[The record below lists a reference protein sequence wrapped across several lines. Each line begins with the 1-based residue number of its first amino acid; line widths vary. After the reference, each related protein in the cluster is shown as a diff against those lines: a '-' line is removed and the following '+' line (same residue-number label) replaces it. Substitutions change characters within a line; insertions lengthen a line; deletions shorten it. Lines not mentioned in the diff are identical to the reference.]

1 MRYAILLPQ
10 RVSNLEKEN
19 DLLKQQTAIQE
30 KLTEL
35 AKRET
40 EVYRV
45 AFEKEKELTD
55 RALKLAEVGKQKP
68 NWELEGL
75 LKAVC
80 FSFTI
85 SARTTISRKKPEEMR
100 RITLPLLS
108 SNVSC
113 FRTYVPSGFARPLGI
128 CS

>member
-1 MRYAILLPQ
+1 VTPSDYSGPKKPPGFEFQISDSRSWIVDSAIRIPN
-10 RVSNLEKEN
+10 S
-19 DLLKQQTAIQE
+19 AIE
-30 KLTEL
+30 MGES
-35 AKRET
+35 EI
-40 EVYRV
+40 YRV
-45 AFEKEKELTD
+45 AFEKGKELTD

-113 FRTYVPSGFARPLGI
+113 FRTYVPSGVSR
-128 CS
+128 SE